1 MGILVF
7 KKGRREREAII
18 YGLAS
23 GWFLMKFSRG
33 NVDNNPKLELLQL
46 RMGRP
51 VGDHSPLLDLVGRC
65 SDSQRRTHELQV
77 QR

>member
-1 MGILVF
+1 
-7 KKGRREREAII
+7 
-18 YGLAS
+18 
-23 GWFLMKFSRG
+23 MKFSRG